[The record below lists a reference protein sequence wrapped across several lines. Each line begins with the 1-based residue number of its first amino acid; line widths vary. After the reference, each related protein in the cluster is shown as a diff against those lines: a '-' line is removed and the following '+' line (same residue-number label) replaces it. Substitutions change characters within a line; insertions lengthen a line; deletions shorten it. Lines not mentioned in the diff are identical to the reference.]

1 VAGTTLPGPTALS
14 SLDPAPSSPT
24 GRGRLSAALQ
34 LAIRQR
40 EVTVIVVTLA
50 VVLYFTAV
58 NSQFLTTGNIITIC
72 QYMASIAVIGFG
84 EVLILVLGEIDL
96 SAGAVYLTSPW
107 LVYFFWKDGIP
118 VGFSIALALACCV
131 GIGLVNGLVTV
142 WLNVS
147 SLIVTLAVNYA
158 LFGFVLIKSAD
169 IQEDMPGQGGTFG
182 KIFGIGSWSTILWAG
197 AIMVIIWALLKRTR
211 FGAHVIATGGNLLG
225 AAESGIPV
233 RRVKVWCFMAIAAS
247 SAWIGIMD
255 GIRIGS
261 VNPGS
266 DGLDFVLPGIVAAVV
281 GGTALT
287 GGRGTILG
295 TALGAI
301 FLGALE
307 DGFNLIGVNANWFYL
322 AEGLMILGAMI
333 VNTQLGFIAKRL
345 RR

>member
-1 VAGTTLPGPTALS
+1 VAVEALPGSTAPTNV
-14 SLDPAPSSPT
+14 DPAPSNPT
-24 GRGRLSAALQ
+24 GRGRPFSALQ
-34 LAIRQR
+34 VLIRQR
-40 EVTVIVVTLA
+40 EATVTVVTLA
-50 VVLYFTAV
+50 VILYFGFV
-58 NSQFLTTGNIITIC
+58 NSSFFSTANVITIC

-118 VGFSIALALACCV
+118 VGVAIALALLCCV
-131 GIGLVNGLVTV
+131 GIGLVNGLITV

-147 SLIVTLAVNYA
+147 SLIVTLAMNYI

-182 KIFGIGSWSTILWAG
+182 KIFGIGDWSTILWAAG
-197 AIMVIIWALLKRTR
+197 IMVVIWALLKRTR
-211 FGAHVIATGGNLLG
+211 FGIHVIATGGNLLG

-233 RRVKVWCFMAIAAS
+233 RRVKVWCFIVIAATS
-247 SAWIGIMD
+247 GLIGIMD

-266 DGLDFVLPGIVAAVV
+266 DGLEVVLPGIVAAVV

-307 DGFNLIGVNANWFYL
+307 DGFNLTGVNANWFFL
-322 AEGLMILGAMI
+322 AEGVMILVAMI
-333 VNTQLGFIAKRL
+333 ANVQLGVFAKRL

>member
-1 VAGTTLPGPTALS
+1 MAGATLPPAAPINA
-14 SLDPAPSSPT
+14 DPAPSNPT
-24 GRGRLSAALQ
+24 GRGRSFSLWQPLIQ
-34 LAIRQR
+34 QR
-40 EVTVIVVTLA
+40 EATVILVTLA
-50 VVLYFTAV
+50 VVLYFGFV
-58 NSQFLTTGNIITIC
+58 NSAFFTTGNIITIC

-96 SAGAVYLTSPW
+96 SAGAVYLSSPW

-118 VGFSIALALACCV
+118 VGLAIALALLCCV

-147 SLIVTLAVNYA
+147 SLIVTLAVNYI

-169 IQEDMPGQGGTFG
+169 EQVDMPGQGGTFG
-182 KIFGIGSWSTILWAG
+182 KIFGIGDWSTILWAAG
-197 AIMVIIWALLKRTR
+197 IMVIIWALLKRTR
-211 FGAHVIATGGNLLG
+211 FGVHVIATGGNLLG

-233 RRVKVWCFMAIAAS
+233 RRVKVWCFIVIAATS
-247 SAWIGIMD
+247 GLIGIMD

-261 VNPGS
+261 VNPGN
-266 DGLDFVLPGIVAAVV
+266 DGLQFVLPGIVAAVV

-307 DGFNLIGVNANWFYL
+307 DGFNLIGVNANWFFL
-322 AEGLMILGAMI
+322 AEGVMILVAMI
-333 VNTQLGFIAKRL
+333 ANTQLGLFAKRL

>member
-1 VAGTTLPGPTALS
+1 VAKATLPKPASPSRPT
-14 SLDPAPSSPT
+14 PSPSGPT
-24 GRGRLSAALQ
+24 GRGRWFSLLQ
-34 LAIRQR
+34 LVARQR
-40 EVTVIVVTLA
+40 ETTVVTVTAA
-50 VVLYFTAV
+50 VIIYFTIA
-58 NSQFLTTGNIITIC
+58 NSAFISTANIITIC

-107 LVYFFWKDGIP
+107 LVYFFWTAGLPIGWAI
-118 VGFSIALALACCV
+118 VASLACCV
-131 GIGLVNGLVTV
+131 AIGLFNGLVTV

-169 IQEDMPGQGGTFG
+169 IQEDMPGTTGTFG
-182 KIFGIGSWSTILWAG
+182 KIFGIGSWSTILWAAG
-197 AIMVIIWALLKRTR
+197 IMVIIWALLKRTR
-211 FGAHVIATGGNLLG
+211 FGVHVIATGGNLLG

-247 SAWIGIMD
+247 SGLIGIMD
-255 GIRIGS
+255 GIRIS
-261 VNPGS
+261 SINPGS
-266 DGLDFVLPGIVAAVV
+266 SGLDYVLPGIVAAVV

-301 FLGALE
+301 FLGVLE

-322 AEGLMILGAMI
+322 AEGVMILLAM
-333 VNTQLGFIAKRL
+333 VANMQLGVLARKL

>member
-1 VAGTTLPGPTALS
+1 M
-14 SLDPAPSSPT
+14 
-24 GRGRLSAALQ
+24 LQ
-34 LAIRQR
+34 RVVQQPEA
-40 EVTVIVVTLA
+40 TVIVVTLA
-50 VVLYFTAV
+50 VVLYFGLV
-58 NSQFLTTGNIITIC
+58 NSSFFTTANIITIC

-107 LVYFFWKDGIP
+107 LLYFFWKDGLPIGWAI
-118 VGFSIALALACCV
+118 VASLACCV
-131 GIGLVNGLVTV
+131 GIGLFNGLVTV

-169 IQEDMPGQGGTFG
+169 IQEDMPGQTGTFS
-182 KIFGIGSWSTILWAG
+182 KIFGIGSWSTALWAAG
-197 AIMVIIWALLKRTR
+197 IMVIIWAMLKRTR
-211 FGAHVIATGGNLLG
+211 FGTQVIATGGNLLG
-225 AAESGIPV
+225 AAEAGIRV
-233 RRVKVWCFMAIAAS
+233 RRVKVWCFMIISLAAGL
-247 SAWIGIMD
+247 IGIMD

-261 VNPGS
+261 VNPGNS
-266 DGLDFVLPGIVAAVV
+266 GLDFVLPGIVAAVV

-307 DGFNLIGVNANWFYL
+307 DGFNLIGVNDNWFYL
-322 AEGLMILGAMI
+322 AEGVMILFAMI
-333 VNTQLGFIAKRL
+333 VNTQLATLAKRV